1 MNEVNMLNIGGVD
14 YNIDDQHVRDLIAHS
29 ENGLDSQSNLPISS
43 RHYDEGEYLIG
54 QDRYYYEA
62 TTDIDPGDVLAEGT
76 NLRKTLLSD
85 EIVALKNQ
93 SSIAVI
99 QCIAKRETGALA
111 TSSYPIIGSYL
122 YWDYGL
128 TAGLYETIAAITAGD
143 ALTIGVNLKPASKI
157 ADTMDGL
164 QDSYN
169 ITGAK
174 NLCPNEASDT
184 TTTDITWDVLSDGS
198 IQVSGTAASNRNLKL
213 AESAI
218 LPAGTYKLTTGQAD
232 EENALVILH
241 VNRRSDD
248 VVLARSNGASGTPA
262 IFTLQTET
270 TVRFYLT
277 AFKNTTGTAVNVRIF
292 PMCRVASITDDTYV
306 PYAMT
311 NRDLTTRINNLKVK
325 TYSPADIGVG
335 ALSGGWVTINKY
347 GDVVTI
353 QFNSGASFSAAA
365 KTWTKVHTGT
375 FPAGFRPKMT
385 FTNLSVNDSKL
396 TDIGV
401 YTRYY
406 SSGEISVWFPAAVS
420 NNLIVGAATF
430 VVDNGT

>member
-29 ENGLDSQSNLPISS
+29 ENGLDSQSNLPVSS

-62 TTDIDPGDVLAEGT
+62 TTDIEIGDVLAEGT

-85 EIVALKNQ
+85 EIVSLKNQ

-143 ALTIGVNLKPASKI
+143 ALTIGVNLKSASKI

-164 QDSYN
+164 QDAYN

-174 NLCPNEASDT
+174 NLCSNNASDT

-198 IQVSGTAASNRNLKL
+198 IQVSGTAA
-213 AESAI
+213 AERRLQLNADNTCV
-218 LPAGTYKLTTGQAD
+218 LPAGTYKLTTGQANEASAD
-232 EENALVILH
+232 VIL
-241 VNRRSDD
+241 VAKVS
-248 VVLARSNGASGTPA
+248 ASGSV
-262 IFTLQTET
+262 IGSSNNNDGIITLAQSS
-270 TVRFYLT
+270 TVVF
-277 AFKNTTGTAVNVRIF
+277 FVNVMTTGTAVNVRVF
-292 PMCRVASITDDTYV
+292 PMCRVASVTDGTYV

-311 NRDLTTRINNLKVK
+311 NKQLTKASVKIKTITSVTSSGGYDEANQIADTSGIYPIAAIAKSPGRVYARIDRLSGNSGWIVKLRDGVNNSDLTVGTQV
-325 TYSPADIGVG
+325 TYI
-335 ALSGGWVTINKY
+335 LFYI
-347 GDVVTI
+347 
-353 QFNSGASFSAAA
+353 
-365 KTWTKVHTGT
+365 
-375 FPAGFRPKMT
+375 
-385 FTNLSVNDSKL
+385 
-396 TDIGV
+396 
-401 YTRYY
+401 
-406 SSGEISVWFPAAVS
+406 
-420 NNLIVGAATF
+420 
-430 VVDNGT
+430 

>member
-29 ENGLDSQSNLPISS
+29 ENGLDSQSNLPVSS

-62 TTDIDPGDVLAEGT
+62 TTDIEIGDVLAEGT

-85 EIVALKNQ
+85 EIVSLKNQ

-143 ALTIGVNLKPASKI
+143 ALTIGVNLKSASKI

-164 QDSYN
+164 QDAYN
-169 ITGAK
+169 LTGAK
-174 NLCPNEASDT
+174 NLCPNNASDT

-198 IQVSGTAASNRNLKL
+198 VQVSGTAAAQRYLQLNS
-213 AESAI
+213 STT
-218 LPAGTYKLTTGQAD
+218 LPAGTYTITTGQANESTAD
-232 EENALVILH
+232 VIMI
-241 VNRRSDD
+241 VQKKSNYE
-248 VVLARSNGASGTPA
+248 VIARSNSYELSAT
-262 IFTLQTET
+262 FTLSQATEVFFSLWIVHT
-270 TVRFYLT
+270 NV
-277 AFKNTTGTAVNVRIF
+277 AISVRIF
-292 PMCRVASITDDTYV
+292 PMCRVASITDDIYV

-311 NRDLTTRINNLKVK
+311 NKQLTTEISNFAK
-325 TYSPADIGVG
+325 YST
-335 ALSGGWVTINKY
+335 SE
-347 GDVVTI
+347 
-353 QFNSGASFSAAA
+353 
-365 KTWTKVHTGT
+365 
-375 FPAGFRPKMT
+375 T
-385 FTNLSVNDSKL
+385 FTGKYWINGKPIYRKVIDFGNLPNAAIKLVNHNISGLSFVTSLKAIAYATTGNITYQMLNYATSDGVQYSIRVCCNSVQVV
-396 TDIGV
+396 IGTGSDRSGLKAYV
-401 YTRYY
+401 IVEYTK
-406 SSGEISVWFPAAVS
+406 
-420 NNLIVGAATF
+420 
-430 VVDNGT
+430 

>member
-62 TTDIDPGDVLAEGT
+62 TTDIEPGDVLAEGT
-76 NLRKTLLSD
+76 NLRKTILSD

-111 TSSYPIIGSYL
+111 TSSYPLIGSYL

-143 ALTIGVNLKPASKI
+143 ALTIGVNLKSANKI

-164 QDSYN
+164 SDAYN
-169 ITGAK
+169 LTGAK
-174 NLCPNEASDT
+174 NLCPNNASDT

-198 IQVSGTAASNRNLKL
+198 IQVSGTPAANRFLEL
-213 AESAI
+213 GYAT
-218 LPAGTYKLTTGQAD
+218 LPPGTYKVTTLAGQD
-232 EENALVILH
+232 EENSRVWLTVYAGSGYSNVI
-241 VNRRSDD
+241 
-248 VVLARSNGASGTPA
+248 ARSNSSSGTPNT
-262 IFTLQTET
+262 FTLGSEK
-270 TVRFYLT
+270 TVKMALNVSSGS
-277 AFKNTTGTAVNVRIF
+277 AINTRVF

-306 PYAMT
+306 PFAMT
-311 NRDLTTRINNLKVK
+311 NKQLTDEISKFAK
-325 TYSPADIGVG
+325 YST
-335 ALSGGWVTINKY
+335 SE
-347 GDVVTI
+347 
-353 QFNSGASFSAAA
+353 
-365 KTWTKVHTGT
+365 
-375 FPAGFRPKMT
+375 T
-385 FTNLSVNDSKL
+385 FTGKYWINGKPIYRKVIDFGNLPNSATKGVDHNISGLSFVTSIQAIAYSL
-396 TDIGV
+396 TENITYQMLTFATSDGIQYTIRLYCNSTQVVIGAGSDRSGLKAYV
-401 YTRYY
+401 IMEYTK
-406 SSGEISVWFPAAVS
+406 
-420 NNLIVGAATF
+420 
-430 VVDNGT
+430 

>member
-62 TTDIDPGDVLAEGT
+62 TTDIEPGDVLAEGT

-85 EIVALKNQ
+85 EIVSLKNQ

-143 ALTIGVNLKPASKI
+143 ALTIGVNLKSANKI

-164 QDSYN
+164 SDAYN
-169 ITGAK
+169 IAGAK
-174 NLCPNEASDT
+174 NLCPNNASDT

-198 IQVSGTAASNRNLKL
+198 IQVSGTPASARSLNIC
-213 AESAI
+213 STGI
-218 LPAGTYKLTTGQAD
+218 TLPAGTYTLTAGSQTR
-232 EENALVILH
+232 VILEAKKG
-241 VNRRSDD
+241 ST
-248 VVLARSNGASGTPA
+248 VVGRSNGTAAGATYPATFTLSTESTITFRLYTSGTTA
-262 IFTLQTET
+262 I
-270 TVRFYLT
+270 
-277 AFKNTTGTAVNVRIF
+277 NVRVY
-292 PMCRVASITDDTYV
+292 PMCRVASITDATYV

-311 NRDLTTRINNLKVK
+311 NRQLTTQISNLPKK
-325 TYSPADIGVG
+325 FGQRTS
-335 ALSGGWVTINKY
+335 VTLPFTAPNDCI
-347 GDVVTI
+347 VMV
-353 QFNSGASFSAAA
+353 SGANQAGAAGYYMYFSING
-365 KTWTKVHTGT
+365 THTIPFSGIT
-375 FPAGFRPKMT
+375 PQNWQVSHFFPMRK
-385 FTNLSVNDSKL
+385 
-396 TDIGV
+396 
-401 YTRYY
+401 
-406 SSGEISVWFPAAVS
+406 GEILTLGEGSGLAYWH
-420 NNLIVGAATF
+420 
-430 VVDNGT
+430 VDVIEILP

>member
-14 YNIDDQHVRDLIAHS
+14 YNIDDQYARDLIAHS

-85 EIVALKNQ
+85 EIVSLKNQ

-122 YWDYGL
+122 YWDFGL

-143 ALTIGVNLKPASKI
+143 ALTIGVNLKSANKI
-157 ADTMDGL
+157 ADMLDGL
-164 QDSYN
+164 QDAYN

-198 IQVSGTAASNRNLKL
+198 VQVSGTAAANRYIQLN
-213 AESAI
+213 SSI
-218 LPAGTYKLTTGQAD
+218 TLPAGTYTITTGQAN
-232 EENALVILH
+232 ENIADVIMI
-241 VNRRSDD
+241 VQKKSNNE
-248 VVLARSNGASGTPA
+248 VIARSNSYELSAT
-262 IFTLQTET
+262 FTLAQATDVIFVLS
-270 TVRFYLT
+270 TVHT
-277 AFKNTTGTAVNVRIF
+277 NVAINVRIF

-311 NRDLTTRINNLKVK
+311 NRQLTDKIMNPINE
-325 TYSPADIGVG
+325 TFSQVG
-335 ALSGGWVTINKY
+335 SSGIYWRYIKSLR
-347 GDVVTI
+347 VVEVYVRK
-353 QFNSGASFSAAA
+353 QGQYVSNSG
-365 KTWTKVHTGT
+365 TQLGT
-375 FPAGFRPKMT
+375 LPSECPRP
-385 FTNLSVNDSKL
+385 
-396 TDIGV
+396 
-401 YTRYY
+401 YY
-406 SSGEISVWFPAAVS
+406 EIMQNVARAVS
-420 NNLIVGAATF
+420 SDTSNVNIGITTSGAVYVTSWAVQSSVSIYSYF
-430 VVDNGT
+430 SYHR

>member
-14 YNIDDQHVRDLIAHS
+14 YNIDDQYARDLIAHS

-128 TAGLYETIAAITAGD
+128 TAGLYETIAVITAGD
-143 ALTIGVNLKPASKI
+143 ALTIGVNLKSANKI

-164 QDSYN
+164 QDAYN

-174 NLCPNEASDT
+174 NLCPNNASDT

-198 IQVSGTAASNRNLKL
+198 VQVSGTAASNRGITLN
-213 AESAI
+213 SDGI
-218 LPAGTYKLTTGQAD
+218 TLPAGTYMITTGQANEANVD
-232 EENALVILH
+232 VILLAKKK
-241 VNRRSDD
+241 SDNSII
-248 VVLARSNGASGTPA
+248 ARSNSYEYSAT
-262 IFTLQTET
+262 FTLAQATDVIFVLS
-270 TVRFYLT
+270 TVH
-277 AFKNTTGTAVNVRIF
+277 TGVAINVRIF

-306 PYAMT
+306 PYAMSNKQLT
-311 NRDLTTRINNLKVK
+311 EKINGLKNKIYNPSDL
-325 TYSPADIGVG
+325 GVG
-335 ALSGGWVTINKY
+335 PLSGGKLTITKY

-365 KTWTKVHTGT
+365 KDWTKVHTGT
-375 FPAGFRPKMT
+375 FPEGFRPRMT
-385 FTNLSVNDSKL
+385 LTNLSINDSKL
-396 TDIGV
+396 TDMGV

-406 SSGEISVWFPAAVS
+406 SSGEISVWFPSAVS
-420 NNLIVGAATF
+420 NVLIVGSATF
-430 VVDNGT
+430 VVG

>member
-85 EIVALKNQ
+85 EIVSLKNQ

-143 ALTIGVNLKPASKI
+143 ALTIGVNLKSASKI

-164 QDSYN
+164 QDAYN

-198 IQVSGTAASNRNLKL
+198 IQVSGTPASTRTLVIC
-213 AESAI
+213 EGGVV
-218 LPAGTYKLTTGQAD
+218 LPAGTYTLTTGTDRVCLQAK
-232 EENALVILH
+232 NKANGTILG
-241 VNRRSDD
+241 
-248 VVLARSNGASGTPA
+248 RSNGYEYPA
-262 IFTLQTET
+262 TFTISSAT
-270 TVRFYLT
+270 TVTFLLYT
-277 AFKNTTGTAVNVRIF
+277 IGGTSSMNVRAY
-292 PMCRVASITDDTYV
+292 PMCRVASITDGTYV
-306 PYAMT
+306 PFAMT
-311 NRDLTTRINNLKVK
+311 NK
-325 TYSPADIGVG
+325 
-335 ALSGGWVTINKY
+335 
-347 GDVVTI
+347 
-353 QFNSGASFSAAA
+353 Q
-365 KTWTKVHTGT
+365 
-375 FPAGFRPKMT
+375 
-385 FTNLSVNDSKL
+385 L
-396 TDIGV
+396 TDRIGNIKRKLLLNTPV
-401 YTRYY
+401 TPSQTSRWYY
-406 SSGEISVWFPAAVS
+406 SSVITDLLDYDFVLVSGKVGNGRYSIVWDLALGSETFSISDWAISSYYTDGNTIIDCNNKKFGVKTNYVS
-420 NNLIVGAATF
+420 GWDASVCTIERVVGYKLY
-430 VVDNGT
+430 

>member
-14 YNIDDQHVRDLIAHS
+14 YNIDDQYARDLIAHS

-62 TTDIDPGDVLAEGT
+62 TTDIEPGDVLAEGT

-85 EIVALKNQ
+85 EIVSLKNQ

-128 TAGLYETIAAITAGD
+128 TAGLYETIAVITAGD
-143 ALTIGVNLKPASKI
+143 ALTIGVNLKSANKI

-164 QDSYN
+164 QDAYN

-198 IQVSGTAASNRNLKL
+198 IQVSGAPASERVLT
-213 AESAI
+213 I
-218 LPAGTYKLTTGQAD
+218 CGDGVVLPAGTYTLTTGTNRVCLQAK
-232 EENALVILH
+232 NKA
-241 VNRRSDD
+241 NGT
-248 VVLARSNGASGTPA
+248 VLGRSNGASYPA
-262 IFTLQTET
+262 TFTIATET
-270 TVRFYLT
+270 TVTFLLYT
-277 AFKNTTGTAVNVRIF
+277 IGGTSSMNVRVF
-292 PMCRVASITDDTYV
+292 PMCRVASITDESYV

-311 NRDLTTRINNLKVK
+311 NKQLTDKIMDPIDETF
-325 TYSPADIGVG
+325 SQVG
-335 ALSGGWVTINKY
+335 SSGIYWRYIKSLR
-347 GDVVTI
+347 VVEVYVRKNG
-353 QFNSGASFSAAA
+353 QYVSNSGTNIGTLPAACPKPKYEIMQNVA
-365 KTWTKVHTGT
+365 RSVSPDTSNTNIGITT
-375 FPAGFRPKMT
+375 AGVVYVT
-385 FTNLSVNDSKL
+385 SWAVQSSVNIYNYFSYY
-396 TDIGV
+396 TD
-401 YTRYY
+401 
-406 SSGEISVWFPAAVS
+406 
-420 NNLIVGAATF
+420 
-430 VVDNGT
+430 

>member
-85 EIVALKNQ
+85 EIVSLKNQ

-143 ALTIGVNLKPASKI
+143 ALTIGVNLKSANKI

-164 QDSYN
+164 QDAYN

-174 NLCPNEASDT
+174 NLCPNDATDT

-198 IQVSGTAASNRNLKL
+198 IQVSGTPASSRTLVIC
-213 AESAI
+213 EDGVT
-218 LPAGTYKLTTGQAD
+218 LPAGTYTLTTGTDRVALQAK
-232 EENALVILH
+232 NKANGTILG
-241 VNRRSDD
+241 
-248 VVLARSNGASGTPA
+248 RSNGYQYPA
-262 IFTLQTET
+262 TFTISSAT
-270 TVRFYLT
+270 TVTFLVYT
-277 AFKNTTGTAVNVRIF
+277 IGGTSSMNVRAF
-292 PMCRVASITDDTYV
+292 PMCRVASITDESYV
-306 PYAMT
+306 PFAMT
-311 NRDLTTRINNLKVK
+311 NK
-325 TYSPADIGVG
+325 
-335 ALSGGWVTINKY
+335 
-347 GDVVTI
+347 
-353 QFNSGASFSAAA
+353 Q
-365 KTWTKVHTGT
+365 
-375 FPAGFRPKMT
+375 
-385 FTNLSVNDSKL
+385 L
-396 TDIGV
+396 TDRIGNIKRKLLLNTPV
-401 YTRYY
+401 TPSQTSTWYY
-406 SSGEISVWFPAAVS
+406 SSVITDLLDYDFVLVAGKVGNGKYSIVWDLALGNETFSISDWALSSYYTDGNMIIDCNNKKFGVKTNYVS
-420 NNLIVGAATF
+420 GWTASVCTIERVVGYKLY
-430 VVDNGT
+430 

>member
-29 ENGLDSQSNLPISS
+29 ENGLDSQSNLPVSS

-62 TTDIDPGDVLAEGT
+62 TTDIEIGDVLAEGT

-85 EIVALKNQ
+85 EIVSLKNQ

-143 ALTIGVNLKPASKI
+143 ALTISVNLKSASKI

-164 QDSYN
+164 QDAYN

-174 NLCPNEASDT
+174 NLCPNNASDT

-198 IQVSGTAASNRNLKL
+198 VQVSGTPASSRTLVIC
-213 AESAI
+213 EDGVV
-218 LPAGTYKLTTGQAD
+218 LPAGTYTLTTGTDRVALQAK
-232 EENALVILH
+232 NKANGTILG
-241 VNRRSDD
+241 
-248 VVLARSNGASGTPA
+248 RSNGYQYPA
-262 IFTLQTET
+262 TFTISSAT
-270 TVRFYLT
+270 TVTFLVYT
-277 AFKNTTGTAVNVRIF
+277 IGGTSSMNVRAY
-292 PMCRVASITDDTYV
+292 PMCRVASITDESYV

-311 NRDLTTRINNLKVK
+311 NKQLTDKIMDPIDETF
-325 TYSPADIGVG
+325 SQIGSTGIYWRYIKSLRVVEIYVRK
-335 ALSGGWVTINKY
+335 SGQYVS
-347 GDVVTI
+347 
-353 QFNSGASFSAAA
+353 NSG
-365 KTWTKVHTGT
+365 TTIGT
-375 FPAGFRPKMT
+375 LPANCPKPKYEIMQNVARSVSSDT
-385 FTNLSVNDSKL
+385 SNTNIGITVAGVVYVTSWAVQNSVNIYS
-396 TDIGV
+396 
-401 YTRYY
+401 YFSYY
-406 SSGEISVWFPAAVS
+406 A
-420 NNLIVGAATF
+420 
-430 VVDNGT
+430 D